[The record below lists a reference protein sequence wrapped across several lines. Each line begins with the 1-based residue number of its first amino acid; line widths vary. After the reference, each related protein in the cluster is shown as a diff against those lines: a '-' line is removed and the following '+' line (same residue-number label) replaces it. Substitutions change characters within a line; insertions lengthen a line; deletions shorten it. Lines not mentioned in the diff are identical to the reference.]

1 MILLIIL
8 ALLNLLGL
16 YILRCEILIILKE
29 FAEDR
34 ELTKDIIEYRNN
46 RK

>member
-16 YILRCEILIILKE
+16 YILRCEILTILKE
-29 FAEDR
+29 FTKDR